1 MASHLGPAARTAAE
15 EATRT
20 TGQLARRINIQ
31 LTTGAPPGLVQ
42 ALTLDPWAQSGKYG
56 LGWTYFALAILGM
69 TIFIRIWHFWQ
80 DKIRQAIYKQEM
92 EEHFRNLY
100 SLDPEWDRTAAL
112 ATGATNA
119 ESRRHFFPDE
129 PVEEKNFKP
138 KAHFS
143 SVGFVNDTLA
153 LFRWVFYRPIPDI
166 AYKKRRFTFASAAV
180 LFSVFIG
187 LCFVTVFCF
196 LQQPLYWQS
205 IRFGS
210 PPVAIRAG
218 MVAVAMT
225 PWIVATATKANLLTL
240 MTGIGPERLNV
251 FHRWISYLCLFMSL
265 VHTVPFYVQPVWEDG
280 GMEVFE
286 VLFPP
291 GSGII
296 YGSGIACLVPL
307 GWLCVGSLPIIRRKA
322 YEVFVKLHAP
332 VGYIYVGVL
341 FWHTKNFLGSWG
353 YLGTSVGV
361 LLICNVWRFFKLN
374 WSKPWRLAFGIGD
387 EAAINIMSENTIK
400 ITVPT
405 QMRWKPGQYVYL
417 RMPGISLFE
426 NHPFTISSLCSED
439 FPSEYGE
446 EYRDCVLVFRPYG
459 GFTRKVLE
467 TAIEKGPFHT
477 YRAFLD
483 GPYGGMR
490 RELAAFDTCILIA
503 GGSGITSLMSQLL
516 NLIKRMRDGKA
527 ITKKIVVVWALKR
540 LEAMD
545 WFREELRICR
555 EAAPPE
561 SVTCKF
567 FVTAAVRQ
575 PAHANNSGGNGGGGI
590 GGRAPRPLSNLF
602 HDKLDGFVAG
612 IASKRNSALIMAEAQ
627 GDPER
632 ERELRAENEDRIT
645 ALPQQKYLQPHN
657 IPPPPPGPPPGAPLP
672 PQPPSHKN
680 RASFAEDA
688 LRRLEGRDS
697 ESGGSRNLASS
708 GSDENRDGK
717 AKKKGRQSGEFH
729 FTPHAPRPD
738 KAPHFN
744 YAPAAGRQR
753 YSQLLGVAGGEAEGR
768 PSGVGS
774 ARSEDSGRIHQD
786 QSPPQP
792 YDEVPL
798 EAGPSS
804 EQAGSSA
811 PAAVRP
817 PELAH
822 LRTDVGGIPRPRP
835 TSTFGPPSGF
845 EFGFPGTPTEFQRSL
860 MRFAFPIPHEIDG
873 GWSVEYGRPDLGYM
887 LKEWAT
893 GGPDGRGVLG
903 RRTAVFV
910 CGPPA
915 MRVGVANTVARL
927 QAEIWGDDMLEEI
940 FLHAENYAL

>member
-1 MASHLGPAARTAAE
+1 MR
-15 EATRT
+15 
-20 TGQLARRINIQ
+20 
-31 LTTGAPPGLVQ
+31 V
-42 ALTLDPWAQSGKYG
+42 
-56 LGWTYFALAILGM
+56 
-69 TIFIRIWHFWQ
+69 WHYWQ

-92 EEHFRNLY
+92 EQHFQTLY
-100 SLDPEWDRTAAL
+100 SLDPEWDRSAAL
-112 ATGATNA
+112 ATGVTAS
-119 ESRRHFFPDE
+119 ESRRHFFP
-129 PVEEKNFKP
+129 EESQVVQDKNFKP

-166 AYKKRRFTFASAAV
+166 VWRKHRFTFSSLAV
-180 LFSVFIG
+180 LGCVFIA
-187 LCFVTVFCF
+187 LSFVTVYCF

-210 PPVAIRAG
+210 PPLAIRSG
-218 MVAVAMT
+218 MMAVAMT
-225 PWIVATATKANLLTL
+225 PWIFATSAKANILTL
-240 MTGIGPERLNV
+240 ITGIGPERLNV
-251 FHRWISYLCLFMSL
+251 FHRWLGYLCLFLSL
-265 VHTVPFYVQPVWEDG
+265 IHTIPFYIQPVWEDG
-280 GMEVFE
+280 GMEVFN

-307 GWLCVGSLPIIRRKA
+307 CWLCVASLPVIRRKA
-322 YEVFVKLHAP
+322 YELFSLLHAP
-332 VGYIYVGVL
+332 VGYIFLGVL
-341 FWHTKNFLGSWG
+341 FWHTKNFLMSWG
-353 YLGTSVGV
+353 YLFACVGIIA
-361 LLICNVWRFFKLN
+361 LCNILRIFKLN
-374 WSKPWRLAFGIGD
+374 WARPWRMSWLVGD
-387 EAAINIMSENTIK
+387 EAAINIMSENAIK
-400 ITVPT
+400 ITIPT

-446 EYRDCVLVFRPYG
+446 EFRDCVLVFRPYG

-467 TAIEKGPFHT
+467 AAIDKGPFHT

-575 PAHANNSGGNGGGGI
+575 KTNPAAHH
-590 GGRAPRPLSNLF
+590 GRAPRPLSNMF

-627 GDPER
+627 GDPDK
-632 ERELRAENEDRIT
+632 ERELRREDEDRIT
-645 ALPQQKYLQPHN
+645 ALPQQKYLQPHTFP
-657 IPPPPPGPPPGAPLP
+657 PPPPPGPPPNTSGLTP
-672 PQPPSHKN
+672 
-680 RASFAEDA
+680 AEET
-688 LRRLEGRDS
+688 LRKLEGRNS
-697 ESGGSRNLASS
+697 ESKTI
-708 GSDENRDGK
+708 DTTTDGK
-717 AKKKGRQSGEFH
+717 PSITSPKQNDGEFH
-729 FTPHAPRPD
+729 FRPLGPRGED
-738 KAPHFN
+738 TPHFN
-744 YAPAAGRQR
+744 YAPPAGRQR
-753 YSQLLGVAGGEAEGR
+753 YSQIIAEADPRLSQAADEGHAPPGGDAKIPDQQQDGAGCNNT
-768 PSGVGS
+768 S
-774 ARSEDSGRIHQD
+774 A
-786 QSPPQP
+786 
-792 YDEVPL
+792 
-798 EAGPSS
+798 
-804 EQAGSSA
+804 A
-811 PAAVRP
+811 PAAPAVHP

-822 LRTDVGGIPRPRP
+822 LRTDVGSFSRPRP

-845 EFGFPGTPTEFQRSL
+845 EFGFPATPTEFQRSL
-860 MRFAFPIPHEIDG
+860 MRFAFPVPHEIDG

-893 GGPDGRGVLG
+893 GGPDGRGILG

-927 QAEIWGDDMLEEI
+927 QAEIWGDEMLEEI
-940 FLHAENYAL
+940 FLHTENYAL